1 MRNKLTGAERDRF
14 CREFLLSMDPNRAA
28 KSVGRED
35 GYALLRLKEVAERL
49 KWMRRMEL
57 PTRQDVLRRLGQMA
71 FGRVSDAAKLANREM
86 LESGELDLS
95 DVAEL
100 KITDKGTEM
109 KLIDRVQALETLWG
123 LLDEGGEDG
132 MERFLQALK
141 AEDEKEG
148 PERGGGTVL

>member
-1 MRNKLTGAERDRF
+1 MQKKLTGGELDRF

-35 GYALLRLKEVAERL
+35 GYALLRLTAVEERL

-123 LLDEGGEDG
+123 LLDEG

>member
-1 MRNKLTGAERDRF
+1 
-14 CREFLLSMDPNRAA
+14 
-28 KSVGRED
+28 
-35 GYALLRLKEVAERL
+35 
-49 KWMRRMEL
+49 
-57 PTRQDVLRRLGQMA
+57 
-71 FGRVSDAAKLANREM
+71 M
-86 LESGELDLS
+86 LESVELDLS